1 MHNPLM
7 IMAVAAYVTLW
18 QLGMLL
24 VALTMPADPRR
35 QSTGTDTSIR
45 RRAVAGGMAYS
56 AGIIAAVAYA
66 VMRRERAQ
74 THATYWAIVLI
85 LLFGL
90 SFAVYMAVPKLVKP
104 DPTPEDQQV
113 LQKWHD
119 ASAAVSVVA
128 LLGAGV
134 TWVVARNTM
143 KPK

>member
-7 IMAVAAYVTLW
+7 IMAIAAHVTLW

-24 VALTMPADPRR
+24 VALTMPANSRR
-35 QSTGTDTSIR
+35 QSTGTEASIR
-45 RRAVAGGMAYS
+45 RRAVAAGMAYS

-113 LQKWHD
+113 LQKWQD
-119 ASAAVSVVA
+119 ASATVSVVA

-134 TWVVARNTM
+134 TWVVARNIM

>member
-7 IMAVAAYVTLW
+7 IMAIAAHVTLW

-24 VALTMPADPRR
+24 VALTMPANSRR
-35 QSTGTDTSIR
+35 QSTGTEASIR
-45 RRAVAGGMAYS
+45 RRAVAAGMAYS

-113 LQKWHD
+113 LQKWQD
-119 ASAAVSVVA
+119 ASATVSVVA
-128 LLGAGV
+128 LLGAVV
-134 TWVVARNTM
+134 TWVVARNIM